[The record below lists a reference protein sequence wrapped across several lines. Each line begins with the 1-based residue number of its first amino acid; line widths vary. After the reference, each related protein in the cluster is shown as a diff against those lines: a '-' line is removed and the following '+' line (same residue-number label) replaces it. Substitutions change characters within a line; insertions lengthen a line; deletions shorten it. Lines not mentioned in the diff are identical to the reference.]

1 MTKIARHQTDM
12 NFMIK
17 QTIDTKQLVDKIY
30 QRIIS
35 DHNVL
40 SLSTLFFILPSYPGY
55 LSVTQPESDEICKAI
70 QLIAKL
76 AAGAFALASTSEKEL
91 EVYLD
96 NNIKVRLPAKIDES
110 EVNCSAWMSGF
121 FAAAICRDLTVLDS
135 LGRIPLEL
143 LRRSSTRYDEFMFSF
158 IAALQGYW
166 RGERD
171 AARHL
176 MAAMADAKPEK
187 IQCCSEEYL
196 YLKAVPQME
205 MMFQLMRKDGEAFN
219 RSLYTA
225 LESHRELC
233 NLDEDTRLDS
243 DFYLAYDLLALSSL
257 AYEQGMA
264 VHVESDYLPLSIVQ
278 GKCAV

>member
-1 MTKIARHQTDM
+1 
-12 NFMIK
+12 MIK
-17 QTIDTKQLVDKIY
+17 QTNNFKRLVDEFY
-30 QRIIS
+30 QSVTSER
-35 DHNVL
+35 NVRAL
-40 SLSTLFFILPSYPGY
+40 NTLFFILPSYPGY

-76 AAGAFALASTSEKEL
+76 AAGTFALGSTSENEQ
-91 EVYLD
+91 EVYLG
-96 NNIKVRLPAKIDES
+96 NNIKVRLPAKVHES
-110 EVNCSAWMSGF
+110 RVNCSAWLSGF
-121 FAAAICRDLTVLDS
+121 FAAAICRDLSVLDS
-135 LGRIPLEL
+135 LGRIPLAL
-143 LRRSSTRYDEFMFSF
+143 LHRSSTRYDEFMFSF
-158 IAALQGYW
+158 IAALQSYW

-205 MMFQLMRKDGEAFN
+205 VMFHLMRKDGEAFN
-219 RSLYTA
+219 RSLYKA

-233 NLDEDTRLDS
+233 DLDEDSRLQPKL
-243 DFYLAYDLLALSSL
+243 FLAYDLLALSSL

-264 VHVESDYLPLSIVQ
+264 VHVESDYLPLSIVR